1 MDTATSDMIEFE
13 KLVPFKDES
22 FMILKAHL
30 LLEQSLWKFLSAR
43 LSKELVKE
51 FRGEN
56 SPVSNGKGLIQIAE
70 ATAARDEIPIANTEI
85 IWKALYKI
93 NSLRNKLVHE
103 LNPNRKKIVKDMNE
117 VIKLVVNEAPTD
129 EPSHDFYLASL
140 ILVGYLAIDRNP
152 TTMADT
158 I

>member
-1 MDTATSDMIEFE
+1 MDTATNDMKEFQT
-13 KLVPFKDES
+13 LVPFADES

-43 LSKELVKE
+43 
-51 FRGEN
+51 F
-56 SPVSNGKGLIQIAE
+56 PVSNGKGLIQVAE
-70 ATAARDEIPIANTEI
+70 ATAARDEIPIVNTEI
-85 IWKALYKI
+85 IWIALYKI

-103 LNPNRKKIVKDMNE
+103 LNPERKKVVKYMND

-129 EPSHDFYLASL
+129 KPSHDFYLASL

-152 TTMADT
+152 MTMADAV
-158 I
+158 

>member
-1 MDTATSDMIEFE
+1 MDTATNDMKEFQT
-13 KLVPFKDES
+13 LVPFADES

-43 LSKELVKE
+43 LPKELVTE
-51 FRGEN
+51 FRRED
-56 SPVSNGKGLIQIAE
+56 SPVSNGKGLIQVAE
-70 ATAARDEIPIANTEI
+70 ATAARDEIPIVNTEI
-85 IWKALYKI
+85 IWIALYKI

-103 LNPNRKKIVKDMNE
+103 LNPERKKVVKYMND

-129 EPSHDFYLASL
+129 KPSHDFYLASL

-152 TTMADT
+152 MTMADAV
-158 I
+158 